1 MAHDLE
7 IVDGKASFFS
17 ARGITAWH
25 QLGQIVSGVPT
36 AAEAIELAGLNW
48 LVGMEKAFTADGTE
62 LAGVRVSRRQT
73 DGAVLGVV
81 GERYRPLQNHEAFSF
96 FDPFVAA
103 GEATYETAGSL
114 GGGSRVWVLARINRD
129 PVMIGNNDQI
139 DKYIL
144 LSNGHDG
151 KIAVR
156 IGFTA
161 TRVVC
166 ANTLSLAHGSNDSK
180 LIRVRHSSRM
190 MPTLSDI
197 RVTMDTIDQSFKATG
212 EIYQKLANSAISKG
226 DLKKY
231 VCQIFDTP
239 EDSPP
244 RCMANIER
252 NFDSGIGS
260 DIAGNTA
267 WGAYNAVTDYLTW
280 EQGRSPEN
288 RLDANSYGLAA
299 TTNQKALD
307 LAYQYVTVGGF

>member
-25 QLGQIVSGVPT
+25 NLGQVVKGVPT
-36 AAEAIELAGLNW
+36 AKEAIELANLNW
-48 LVGMEKAFTADGTE
+48 TVAMEKAFTHDGTE
-62 LAGVRVSRRQT
+62 LAGVRVSRRNT
-73 DGAVLGVV
+73 DCKVLGVV

-103 GEATYETAGSL
+103 NEATYETAGSL

-129 PVMIGNNDQI
+129 PIILNNNDQI

-156 IGFTA
+156 VGFTA

-166 ANTLSLAHGSNDSK
+166 ANTLSMAHNSDVSK

-190 MPTLSDI
+190 MPTLSDV
-197 RVTMDTIDQSFKATG
+197 RMTMDTIDQSFKATG
-212 EIYQKLANSAISKG
+212 EMYDKLSKAPISKK
-226 DLKKY
+226 DLAKY
-231 VCQIFDTP
+231 VSQVFDAP

-244 RCMANIER
+244 RCLSVIEK

-260 DIAGNTA
+260 DIAGPTA

-280 EQGRSPEN
+280 EQGRSAEN
-288 RLDANSYGLAA
+288 RLDANA
-299 TTNQKALD
+299 
-307 LAYQYVTVGGF
+307 